1 MITNPTVGAI
11 HELPLRDELPLPW
24 GCIEQDLN
32 HHKQHKNRRSI
43 RLQGY
48 DYSSPGE
55 YFITICT
62 QNRESLFGDVINGE
76 MVLNDVGIIAREFWN
91 RISERYENVVL
102 DTFIVMPNHVHG
114 IIGIEYHPER
124 DQHPV
129 GAIHELPLRDGNSDS
144 ETYRKQRRQ
153 MLLSKIIGW
162 YKMNVAKQANIL
174 LNNTGNRFWQRNYYE
189 HIIRDDKSLH
199 RIRDYIINN
208 PAQWEEDMNHP
219 DNINRK

>member
-1 MITNPTVGAI
+1 MNC
-11 HELPLRDELPLPW
+11 LYR
-24 GCIEQDLN
+24 GCTGLEMNQ
-32 HHKQHKNRRSI
+32 HKQQKNRRSI

-62 QNRESLFGDVINGE
+62 QNRECLFGDVVNGE
-76 MVLNDVGIIAREFWN
+76 MVLNEIGEIARDIWQQ
-91 RISERYENVVL
+91 IPDRYDNVVL
-102 DTFIVMPNHVHG
+102 DAFIMMPNHVHG
-114 IIGIEYHPER
+114 IIGIEYHPA
-124 DQHPV
+124 HPA
-129 GAIHELPLRDGNSDS
+129 GAIHELPLRDGDIDP

-174 LNNTGNRFWQRNYYE
+174 LNNSGNRFWQRNYYE
-189 HIIRDDKSLH
+189 HIIRDDKSLI

-208 PAQWEEDMNHP
+208 PAQWDDDVNHP
-219 DNINRK
+219 KNINKK